1 MKDQKKWKNKN
12 FLEAF
17 KNSIKGIKYVYQN
30 EFNIKI
36 ELSMAILAIVFGV
49 IFDFSKIEF
58 LILIITI
65 VLVLF
70 AEFVNTAIEATIDL
84 FTEEFNEKA
93 KIAKDIAS
101 SAVLLVSLNSVIIGF
116 IIYGSKILYL
126 LKK

>member
-1 MKDQKKWKNKN
+1 
-12 FLEAF
+12 
-17 KNSIKGIKYVYQN
+17 
-30 EFNIKI
+30 
-36 ELSMAILAIVFGV
+36 MAILAIVFGV